1 MMKISS
7 LTGVSS
13 ANYAGAKTPV
23 HYKKRSDAQSHRAVE
38 ACTEKYRFS
47 GLDLF
52 FMAQRGSINN
62 LSCTD
67 ASPLSRIKDRKNYF
81 SFFSVDLC
89 GFPPL
94 LPK

>member
-1 MMKISS
+1 MKISS
-7 LTGVSS
+7 LTGVSL

-23 HYKKRSDAQSHRAVE
+23 HYKKRSDAQSHRAVA

-62 LSCTD
+62 LYCTD

-81 SFFSVDLC
+81 SFFQWIYVAS
-89 GFPPL
+89 PL
-94 LPK
+94 YYPKT